1 MSGTVVVGGDG
12 SEASK
17 AAVGWAARQAEFLG
31 ATLVAVNSW
40 GPIYPVGV
48 EPEEKARQELTKVLV
63 QILGTDRA
71 AAVRLVLSPDAPWAP
86 VGARSCRCRRAR
98 RRQPRSRPRSLDP
111 HQCAA
116 RIGER
121 VLHSSCQVPG
131 RGHPGGPARLRC
143 LPLHQARAAPGI
155 NPLGAARWR
164 NVWSGAPGSLV
175 GSFVRLFANRRE
187 TGCATYLSGSLVRE
201 V

>member
-71 AAVRLVLSPDAPWAP
+71 AAVRLVLSPDTPGHLLVQEAVDADVLVVGSHGHGHGHSILTSALLGSVSEYCIRHARCP
-86 VGARSCRCRRAR
+86 VVV
-98 RRQPRSRPRSLDP
+98 
-111 HQCAA
+111 
-116 RIGER
+116 I
-121 VLHSSCQVPG
+121 
-131 RGHPGGPARLRC
+131 
-143 LPLHQARAAPGI
+143 RAAQHG
-155 NPLGAARWR
+155 
-164 NVWSGAPGSLV
+164 
-175 GSFVRLFANRRE
+175 
-187 TGCATYLSGSLVRE
+187 
-201 V
+201 